1 MYSIVSIHVVYV
13 QFSVFKQLNQVPK
26 NFACRGVGLH
36 KLRRIDMC
44 VGYLFW
50 GELC

>member
-26 NFACRGVGLH
+26 NLPAARGVGLH

-44 VGYLFW
+44 VG
-50 GELC
+50 